1 MANQHIQPDEL
12 WPSAQYG
19 FSQVVV
25 STGTK
30 IIHCAGQTAWD
41 KDMNLVGGDDLEKQM
56 VQSLR
61 NVKTVLAAGG
71 ATLQD
76 VVRLDIYLVDYNAD
90 KIPAVG
96 AALGRF
102 FDPDH
107 LPANTLLGIQAL
119 ALPEFL
125 VEVTATAV
133 VDA

>member
-1 MANQHIQPDEL
+1 
-12 WPSAQYG
+12 
-19 FSQVVV
+19 
-25 STGTK
+25 
-30 IIHCAGQTAWD
+30 
-41 KDMNLVGGDDLEKQM
+41 MNLVGGDDLEKQL
-56 VQSLR
+56 VQSLQ
-61 NVKTVLAAGG
+61 NVKTALAAGG

>member
-1 MANQHIQPDEL
+1 
-12 WPSAQYG
+12 
-19 FSQVVV
+19 
-25 STGTK
+25 
-30 IIHCAGQTAWD
+30 
-41 KDMNLVGGDDLEKQM
+41 MNLVGGDDLEKQM

-76 VVRLDIYLVDYNAD
+76 VVRLEIYLVDYNAD

>member
-41 KDMNLVGGDDLEKQM
+41 KDMNLVGGDDLEKQL
-56 VQSLR
+56 VQSLQ
-61 NVKTVLAAGG
+61 NVKTALAAGG

-76 VVRLDIYLVDYNAD
+76 VVRLDIYVVDYNAD

>member
-12 WPSAQYG
+12 WPSARYG

-41 KDMNLVGGDDLEKQM
+41 KDMNLVGGDDLEKQL
-56 VQSLR
+56 VQSLQ
-61 NVKTVLAAGG
+61 NVKTALAAGG

-76 VVRLDIYLVDYNAD
+76 VVRLDIYVVDYNAD

-133 VDA
+133 VDN

>member
-56 VQSLR
+56 VQSLQ
-61 NVKTVLAAGG
+61 NVKTALAAGG

>member
-12 WPSAQYG
+12 WLSSPHN

-25 STGTK
+25 STGTR

-41 KDMNLVGGDDLEKQM
+41 KEMNIGGGDDLEQQM
-56 VQSLR
+56 TQTLE
-61 NVKTVLAAGG
+61 NVKTALAAGG

-76 VVRLDIYLVDYNAD
+76 VVRLDIYVVDYNAD
-90 KIPAVG
+90 KVGIIGAV
-96 AALGRF
+96 LGRF

-125 VEVTATAV
+125 VEITATAV

>member
-12 WPSAQYG
+12 WPSAKYG

-56 VQSLR
+56 VQSLQ
-61 NVKTVLAAGG
+61 NVKTALAAGG

>member
-76 VVRLDIYLVDYNAD
+76 VVRLEIYLVDYNAD

>member
-41 KDMNLVGGDDLEKQM
+41 KDMNLVGGDDLGKQM
-56 VQSLR
+56 VQSLQ

>member
-41 KDMNLVGGDDLEKQM
+41 KDMNLMGGDDLEKQL
-56 VQSLR
+56 VQSLQ
-61 NVKTVLAAGG
+61 NVKTALAAGG

-133 VDA
+133 VDT

>member
-1 MANQHIQPDEL
+1 MANQHIQPDGL
-12 WPSAQYG
+12 WLSAPHN

-41 KDMNLVGGDDLEKQM
+41 KEMNIVGGDDLEQQM
-56 VQSLR
+56 IQALE
-61 NVKTVLAAGG
+61 NVKTALAAGS

-76 VVRLDIYLVDYNAD
+76 VVRLDIYVVDYSVD
-90 KIPAVG
+90 KVGAVG
-96 AALGRF
+96 SALGRF

>member
-1 MANQHIQPDEL
+1 MTNQHIQPADL

-56 VQSLR
+56 TQALE
-61 NVKTVLAAGG
+61 NVKTALAVAG
-71 ATLQD
+71 ASMQD
-76 VVRLDIYLVDYNAD
+76 VARLNIYLVDYNAD
-90 KIPAVG
+90 KLPAVG
-96 AALGRF
+96 AALSRF
-102 FDPDH
+102 FAPDH

-133 VDA
+133 VDG

>member
-41 KDMNLVGGDDLEKQM
+41 KDMNLVGGDDLEKQL
-56 VQSLR
+56 VQSLQ
-61 NVKTVLAAGG
+61 NVKTALAAGG

-76 VVRLDIYLVDYNAD
+76 VVRLDIYVVDYNAD

-102 FDPDH
+102 FDPDR